1 MRIFVVLF
9 FLFLVCNGDSS
20 NRNED
25 QTRRLDALEKVVN
38 EVQQQNQ
45 RLEET
50 VKMQQMEITELKIQL
65 ANVNVEHQNGHKNLS
80 ASDFEIFIKDTVS
93 KMLTKNEI
101 LKSNDES
108 SVPTNEAE
116 FLIKD
121 TGSKLHDNNISS
133 KPGLGMQYV
142 HEPANG
148 VTSNEERKRAV
159 SGQAVAFYAV
169 LSHDEKAP
177 SAHHT
182 LVFDNAKTNV
192 QGAYNQYSGTFTA
205 PVAGVYVFTFSIHM
219 GCHAYASFEIV
230 KNADV
235 EGVVFLDVTEACDS
249 EQVTWTTVSQLGE
262 SDIVY
267 VRTHSTRSIS
277 GDIISDTYGM
287 SSFAGW
293 LLSV

>member
-1 MRIFVVLF
+1 MRISVVLF

-25 QTRRLDALEKVVN
+25 QTKRLDALEKVVN

-65 ANVNVEHQNGHKNLS
+65 AIVKVEHKNGHKNLS

-108 SVPTNEAE
+108 SVLTNEAE

-121 TGSKLHDNNISS
+121 TGSEMHDNNTSS

-142 HEPANG
+142 HEPA
-148 VTSNEERKRAV
+148 
-159 SGQAVAFYAV
+159 
-169 LSHDEKAP
+169 
-177 SAHHT
+177 
-182 LVFDNAKTNV
+182 
-192 QGAYNQYSGTFTA
+192 
-205 PVAGVYVFTFSIHM
+205 
-219 GCHAYASFEIV
+219 
-230 KNADV
+230 
-235 EGVVFLDVTEACDS
+235 
-249 EQVTWTTVSQLGE
+249 
-262 SDIVY
+262 
-267 VRTHSTRSIS
+267 
-277 GDIISDTYGM
+277 
-287 SSFAGW
+287 
-293 LLSV
+293 

>member
-1 MRIFVVLF
+1 MRNSVVLF
-9 FLFLVCNGDSS
+9 FLFLVCHAESL

-38 EVQQQNQ
+38 QVQQQNQ

-50 VKMQQMEITELKIQL
+50 VQMQQMEITELKMQL
-65 ANVNVEHQNGHKNLS
+65 ANVKVQQKNGHKNLS

-93 KMLTKNEI
+93 KMLTKAEI
-101 LKSNDES
+101 LKSNDDS

-116 FLIKD
+116 FLMKD

-142 HEPANG
+142 HEPVND
-148 VTSNEERKRAV
+148 VISNAERKKSL

-169 LSHDEKAP
+169 LSHDENAP

-192 QGAYNQYSGTFTA
+192 QGAYNQYSGIFTA
-205 PVAGVYVFTFSIHM
+205 PIAGVYVFTFSIHM
-219 GCHAYASFEIV
+219 GCNAYASFEIV

-235 EGVVFLDVTEACDS
+235 EGAVFLDVSDACVS
-249 EQVTWTTVSQLGE
+249 EQVTWSTVSELGVG
-262 SDIVY
+262 DIVY
-267 VRTHSTRSIS
+267 VRTHSTREIR
-277 GDIISDTYGM
+277 GDIMSDKYGM
-287 SSFAGW
+287 SSFGGW